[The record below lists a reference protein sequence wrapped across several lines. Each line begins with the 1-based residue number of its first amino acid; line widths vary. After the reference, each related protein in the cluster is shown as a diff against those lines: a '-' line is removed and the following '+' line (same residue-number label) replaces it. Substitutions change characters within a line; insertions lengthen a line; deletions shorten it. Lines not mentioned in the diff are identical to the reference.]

1 MQERS
6 DFSLAM
12 VVSVLLHAGALVFA
26 LISWPQERA
35 LPIGGA
41 VAINVVPNSAIT
53 DMRAAAEAQKEQTAQ
68 TEAPEPDAPPEAAPP
83 SPQPTPK
90 PTPAPPQP
98 QAAAKAA
105 PKPAPQAP
113 TNPNAKGQKKPEAKP
128 TGLDLD
134 ALAASLAKSKPSGG
148 RASSAAKGP
157 TRPETATQQRL
168 AAGAGR
174 GLSANAAAGLASELM
189 RRWNPNC
196 EVEGGRAVKVRV
208 TFTLGLGGQIVGPVN
223 AGGAEESS
231 NAVVKAAADR
241 AIRAVYKT
249 AADNAFPRETY
260 GNTWAPTFN
269 AQEACS

>member
-53 DMRAAAEAQKEQTAQ
+53 DMRAAAQADKEQTAQ

-83 SPQPTPK
+83 APEPK
-90 PTPAPPQP
+90 PTPTPPQP
-98 QAAAKAA
+98 QASAKAT
-105 PKPAPQAP
+105 PKPAPPAP
-113 TNPNAKGQKKPEAKP
+113 ANPNAKGQKKPEAKP

-148 RASSAAKGP
+148 RASSAAKGAS
-157 TRPETATQQRL
+157 RMETALQQRN

-231 NAVVKAAADR
+231 NPVVKAAADR